1 MFVIVGGRCGRS
13 SSFAVVEERM
23 FSTGNR
29 DMVVYLEL
37 CGIER
42 KGQIGTKGKWIGYLA
57 YVENVR
63 RRVGMRFV
71 QLSCK

>member
-1 MFVIVGGRCGRS
+1 
-13 SSFAVVEERM
+13 M

-37 CGIER
+37 SGIER
-42 KGQIGTKGKWIGYLA
+42 KGRIGTKGKRIGYLA

-63 RRVGMRFV
+63 RRVGARFV
-71 QLSCK
+71 

>member
-1 MFVIVGGRCGRS
+1 MV
-13 SSFAVVEERM
+13 VVEERM

-37 CGIER
+37 SGIER
-42 KGQIGTKGKWIGYLA
+42 KERIGTKGERIGYLA

-63 RRVGMRFV
+63 RRIGARFI
-71 QLSCK
+71 